1 MQWGNVQKP
10 LTTPPRCR
18 FQFVNNLFFFA
29 LPFSLI
35 LGVDL
40 SHPIAG
46 QAQLESPILIAQDQE
61 NSFWQFNAQ
70 TNQLQL
76 MLPAGIPPRYFL
88 LARPMRLVIDFPHP
102 GTIAPLDFTY
112 AGAVE
117 RLTLSS
123 QVEGQVR
130 VILYLRAGVELQP
143 KQVALQQIDSQ
154 RWLITPLLVAP
165 ASPSILNEEST
176 SITTPA
182 LDSPPNSSPET
193 LPIASPLD
201 PLESPAAV
209 LEVPSLT
216 PSVEETPFLS
226 NTPEIQSTSPI
237 SSNTSEASNI
247 SDISDISDAPIATQ
261 TPTLPVL
268 DSQIP
273 AENRLGE
280 DSSPEAPST
289 IVEFPPLPV
298 QPILAP
304 QIESEPFSVQPIA
317 PQAQSKPEVFTET
330 ETLTETQI
338 EAQIETQ
345 IETEKAPE
353 FEVEVETAIEPQ
365 PLSTQPLSTQPLLT
379 APSSVT
385 ETTPPVNDRE
395 PRRRRA
401 RRPRTDTTSSPAQVS
416 PPSQSAEQPPDQRP
430 PVSLSTVPLSVA
442 EEESDYERRSPQGAL
457 PSVSSPASPPAII
470 STPIGSPSVSGSQSQ
485 PMTEAIPAIP
495 AIPGILVFGSP
506 LPGENSSQVSP
517 VVISNPSV
525 SPSEEEENAP
535 PLPLPAIGLP
545 TGGKPPAP
553 LNPSQAPANPLPSVP
568 ERSPVPASLPPLP
581 IQSSTPLFFLE
592 KGTPITLRYT
602 GSVPLDLSKRDGT
615 QEVLVVDEDV
625 KGVDGSVVIPA
636 GSEVLGR
643 FETNWR
649 GSRFITQAI
658 NLRTNNNPPLNSQVP
673 QNQVIEAKSD
683 RIDGDRALRPLNLA
697 VGSGVGAVAGTF
709 IAGGFGA
716 LGGIAL
722 GAATGYFISPQPA
735 TIVPYQTFVI
745 YLDED
750 W

>member
-1 MQWGNVQKP
+1 MQWGNVQNP
-10 LTTPPRCR
+10 LPSTPRCR
-18 FQFVNNLFFFA
+18 FQFVKNLFLSA

-35 LGVDL
+35 LGADL
-40 SHPIAG
+40 SYPIVG
-46 QAQLESPILIAQDQE
+46 QAQLEFPAVIAQDQE

-70 TNQLQL
+70 TNQLL
-76 MLPAGIPPRYFL
+76 LVLPSGIAPQYFL

-112 AGAVE
+112 AGGVE

-130 VILYLRAGVELQP
+130 VILYLRAGVQLQP

-165 ASPSILNEEST
+165 ASPSILNEEPT

-182 LDSPPNSSPET
+182 LDSPPNSSPDRPT
-193 LPIASPLD
+193 IASPLD
-201 PLESPAAV
+201 PLASPAAA
-209 LEVPSLT
+209 LSVPSLT
-216 PSVEETPFLS
+216 PSVEETPVLS
-226 NTPEIQSTSPI
+226 NAPEIQSTSPI
-237 SSNTSEASNI
+237 SNGSN
-247 SDISDISDAPIATQ
+247 APIPTQ
-261 TPTLPVL
+261 TLSLPVL
-268 DSQIP
+268 DAQIP
-273 AENRLGE
+273 AENLLGE
-280 DSSPEAPST
+280 DSSPDAKTSST
-289 IVEFPPLPV
+289 IVDSPVQSILDPQIPLPPPV
-298 QPILAP
+298 NVPSLDRPVA
-304 QIESEPFSVQPIA
+304 IESEPFSVQPIA
-317 PQAQSKPEVFTET
+317 PQAQPET

-338 EAQIETQ
+338 E
-345 IETEKAPE
+345 TEKAPE
-353 FEVEVETAIEPQ
+353 SEVETAIEPQ

-395 PRRRRA
+395 SRRRA
-401 RRPRTDTTSSPAQVS
+401 RRPRTDPASSSPEQAS
-416 PPSQSAEQPPDQRP
+416 PPSPSQSSEQLPAQRP

-457 PSVSSPASPPAII
+457 PSVSPPVSPPAMI
-470 STPIGSPSVSGSQSQ
+470 STPIGSPSVSGSQTKPIS
-485 PMTEAIPAIP
+485 EAIP

-517 VVISNPSV
+517 AVISNPSV

-535 PLPLPAIGLP
+535 PLPLPAIGLS

-553 LNPSQAPANPLPSVP
+553 LNPSQAPATPPPSVP

-649 GSRFITQAI
+649 GSRFVAQAI
-658 NLRTNNNPPLNSQVP
+658 NLRTENNPLLNPQIV

-722 GAATGYFISPQPA
+722 GAATGYFISPQPT

-745 YLDED
+745 YLDEN